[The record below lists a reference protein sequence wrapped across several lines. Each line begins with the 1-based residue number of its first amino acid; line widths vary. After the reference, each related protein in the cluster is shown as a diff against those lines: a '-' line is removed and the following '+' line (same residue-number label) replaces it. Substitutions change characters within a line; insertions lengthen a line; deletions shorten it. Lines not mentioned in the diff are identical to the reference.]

1 MKLTEHFSLEE
12 LIKSSTAK
20 AKKIDNTPTQAAK
33 TNLQHLA
40 SNILEPIRLKYN
52 KPIIVTSGY
61 RSMAL
66 NKAVGGS
73 KTSQHLLGQAADIKA
88 PHNEN
93 KALFQLIE
101 KMVKAGEIQVGQLI
115 DEYGYKWIHVSL
127 PRTNK
132 PNNQILHLS

>member
-1 MKLTEHFSLEE
+1 
-12 LIKSSTAK
+12 
-20 AKKIDNTPTQAAK
+20 
-33 TNLQHLA
+33 
-40 SNILEPIRLKYN
+40 
-52 KPIIVTSGY
+52 
-61 RSMAL
+61 MAL

-73 KTSQHLLGQAADIKA
+73 KTSQHLLGQAADIKSSQ
-88 PHNEN
+88 NEN

-115 DEYGYKWIHVSL
+115 DEYYYKWIHVSL